1 MRIVRSPRHLCLP
14 PPYLR
19 LGVYNVP
26 GTGRAVSWE
35 EWRSSKLYDAA
46 ASGCAA
52 NVDSLLGVEG
62 RVADPDWLNPE
73 GGLTPLLV
81 ATMNGRA
88 ACASMCSRV

>member
-1 MRIVRSPRHLCLP
+1 MRIVRSPRHLS
-14 PPYLR
+14 LR
-19 LGVYNVP
+19 LTSDSVSNVP

-52 NVDSLLGVEG
+52 NVDRLLDVEG